1 MKIHF
6 LNVGHGDCTIIE
18 HASGRLTMIDMNNG
32 DDLDATSA
40 SEIGEQTASAYD
52 NKMLSFA
59 EALHVKRASILAN
72 AGYEIQLAN
81 PIQFL
86 ADHYPGWPLFR
97 YIQSHPD
104 LDHMRG
110 LQALR
115 DAGIP
120 VWNFWDIQ
128 HDKEPDFI
136 SDSDEADW
144 AAYQTLQAGK
154 WGGNTVLHLMRGAKG
169 RFYNQNEHGT
179 DSGDS
184 LHILAPTAAL
194 LQQAAESDNYNNFS
208 YVLWLEYQG
217 IKVVLG
223 GDAEEDVW
231 QDIFNCYGSNLKCH
245 VLKASHHGRDSAYHQ
260 ASVKAMSPQYTIV
273 SVGKKP
279 DTDASNKY
287 RQYSQNVWSTR
298 WRGTIT
304 LTINNDG
311 SASIDS
317 EYDR

>member
-18 HASGRLTMIDMNNG
+18 HASGHLTMIDINNG

-40 SEIGEQTASAYD
+40 SEVGAQTASVYG
-52 NKMLSFA
+52 NKMLA
-59 EALHVKRASILAN
+59 MAGALHVNRTAILAN
-72 AGYEIQLAN
+72 EGYEVQLAN

-86 ADHYPGWPLFR
+86 THNYPGMPLFR
-97 YIQSHPD
+97 YIQSHPH

-120 VWNFWDIQ
+120 VWNFWDIK
-128 HDKEPDFI
+128 HDKQPDFI
-136 SDSDEADW
+136 YDSDEADW
-144 AAYQTLQAGK
+144 AAYQELRAGNLSE
-154 WGGNTVLHLMRGAKG
+154 NTVLYLRRGSNG

-179 DSGDS
+179 DGGDS
-184 LHILAPTAAL
+184 IHILAPTTEL
-194 LQQAAESDNYNNFS
+194 LQQAAESENFNNLT

-223 GDAEEDVW
+223 ADAENDVW
-231 QDIFNCYGSNLKCH
+231 QDIFNYYGRNLKCH
-245 VLKASHHGRDSAYHQ
+245 VLKASHHGRDSGYHQ
-260 ASVKAMSPQYTIV
+260 AAVKAMGPQYTIV

-287 RQYSQNVWSTR
+287 RQYSENVWSTR

-304 LTINNDG
+304 LEIRHDG
-311 SASIDS
+311 SASINS
-317 EYDR
+317 EFDR